1 MTMYVSWCLDIEN
14 GREVVGT
21 PAQIWSCVNRP
32 NSTQAIQAQTFVIID
47 VSSGRVVPAFGKTP
61 TPVTSVPRANR
72 VSIPNSKGIDIC
84 NPSKQGVDR
93 QKAIQSFCKYVL
105 DMSPENLRTQL
116 MAEWTRTPGVQPQH
130 SFLVQQCN
138 LDNAEVMQAKATWAE
153 MNIEW
158 YKSDRDLQKFIVF
171 VDVISGL
178 SSAKD
183 LYGLGKNVSAE
194 KFRKHFSTKL
204 KSQALK
210 VATTNLAPKYGIP
223 TDLWGAIGSA
233 VNTGNVLKQFVRTQ
247 QEKRFKFFE
256 WSIMCRT

>member
-1 MTMYVSWCLDIEN
+1 
-14 GREVVGT
+14 
-21 PAQIWSCVNRP
+21 
-32 NSTQAIQAQTFVIID
+32 
-47 VSSGRVVPAFGKTP
+47 
-61 TPVTSVPRANR
+61 
-72 VSIPNSKGIDIC
+72 
-84 NPSKQGVDR
+84 
-93 QKAIQSFCKYVL
+93 
-105 DMSPENLRTQL
+105 
-116 MAEWTRTPGVQPQH
+116 
-130 SFLVQQCN
+130 
-138 LDNAEVMQAKATWAE
+138 MQAKATWAE